1 MATVKTILEKK
12 GNQVYSVG
20 PEQTVYEALMIL
32 AEKEIGALL
41 VMEGDKI
48 LGIFSERDY
57 ARKLVLKGF
66 FSKEVLVKDFMTK
79 DLISESPQTDIFEC
93 MSLMTKNRIRHIP
106 IIDKDNLVG
115 IISIGDLVSNIIH
128 SQEETIDSLK
138 SYIQRGGYI

>member
-1 MATVKTILEKK
+1 METVKKILEKK
-12 GNQVYSVG
+12 GNQVYSVK
-20 PEQTVYEALMIL
+20 PDQTVYEALFVL
-32 AEKEIGALL
+32 SERNIGALL
-41 VMEGDKI
+41 VMEDEKI

-79 DLISESPQTDIFEC
+79 DLIFESPKADIFEC

-106 IIDKDNLVG
+106 ILDRDKLVG

-138 SYIQRGGYI
+138 SYIHLGGYA